1 MYQTATNKLNQ
12 LTDEQDGSPN
22 PHPFTPIGCLIR
34 VIEPHIHTQ
43 GLSLHVFFYFVFLS
57 LLLSLTLSYCLAL
70 SLFPKSGVCK
80 LSPQNQVTVR
90 HFMQPILHA
99 IIHQTRL
106 NQIFCYLQS
115 PNSTSCSPSQTPS
128 NTPHSHALFRT
139 IRRRPNVVTTL
150 LTL

>member
-1 MYQTATNKLNQ
+1 MYQTATNILNQ

-34 VIEPHIHTQ
+34 VIELHIHTHA
-43 GLSLHVFFYFVFLS
+43 LSLHVFFYFVFLS
-57 LLLSLTLSYCLAL
+57 LLLSLTLSFCLAL
-70 SLFPKSGVCK
+70 SLYP
-80 LSPQNQVTVR
+80 NR
-90 HFMQPILHA
+90 HFMQPILHS

-115 PNSTSCSPSQTPS
+115 PNSTSCSPSHAPS
-128 NTPHSHALFRT
+128 NTPHSHALFRI
-139 IRRRPNVVTTL
+139 IRLCPSVLTTL